1 MIEDDALRQG
11 WATFFGLCAEIG

>member
-11 WATFFGLCAEIG
+11 WATFFGLCAEIS